1 MEKIRSP
8 PFLFSR
14 KVSKNK
20 HLKTIRR
27 IKMENT
33 KYIYVGG
40 EKVYVSDEIYEVYKK
55 QKNRE
60 EYLRRL
66 DVEFLDFNF
75 SENYSIED
83 MEDESIN
90 VEKIVETKMLIDRL
104 KKAMESLS
112 DDEREI
118 IKRLYF
124 DDEPLRK
131 VAKSRNVS
139 HPALIKKR
147 DRILKKLREMIVK

>member
-8 PFLFSR
+8 PFLFST

-40 EKVYVSDEIYEVYKK
+40 EKVYVSDEIYKVYKQ

-75 SENYSIED
+75 TENYSIED
-83 MEDESIN
+83 IEDESIN
-90 VEKIVETKMLIDRL
+90 VEKIVETKMLIDQL
-104 KKAMESLS
+104 KNAMESLS
-112 DDEREI
+112 EDEREI

-124 DDEPLRK
+124 DEEPLRK

-147 DRILKKLREMIVK
+147 DRILKKLREMIG

>member
-1 MEKIRSP
+1 
-8 PFLFSR
+8 
-14 KVSKNK
+14 
-20 HLKTIRR
+20 
-27 IKMENT
+27 MENT

-40 EKVYVSDEIYEVYKK
+40 EKVYVSDEIYKVYKQ

-75 SENYSIED
+75 TENYSIED
-83 MEDESIN
+83 IEDESIN
-90 VEKIVETKMLIDRL
+90 VEKIVETKMLIDKL
-104 KKAMESLS
+104 KNAMESLS
-112 DDEREI
+112 EDEREI

-147 DRILKKLREMIVK
+147 DRILKKLREMIGK

>member
-1 MEKIRSP
+1 
-8 PFLFSR
+8 
-14 KVSKNK
+14 
-20 HLKTIRR
+20 
-27 IKMENT
+27 MENK

-40 EKVYVSDEIYEVYKK
+40 EKVYVSDEIYKVYKK

-60 EYLRRL
+60 EYVRRL

-83 MEDESIN
+83 IEDESIN
-90 VEKIVETKMLIDRL
+90 VEKIVETKMLIDQL

-147 DRILKKLREMIVK
+147 DRILKKLKEMIGK

>member
-1 MEKIRSP
+1 
-8 PFLFSR
+8 
-14 KVSKNK
+14 
-20 HLKTIRR
+20 
-27 IKMENT
+27 MENT

-40 EKVYVSDEIYEVYKK
+40 EKVYVSDEIYKVYKQ

-75 SENYSIED
+75 TENYSIED
-83 MEDESIN
+83 IEDESIN
-90 VEKIVETKMLIDRL
+90 VEKIVETKILIDQL
-104 KKAMESLS
+104 QKAMETLS

-147 DRILKKLREMIVK
+147 DRILKKLREMIG

>member
-1 MEKIRSP
+1 MEKIRSS

-14 KVSKNK
+14 KFSKNK

-27 IKMENT
+27 IKIENK
-33 KYIYVGG
+33 KYIYVNG
-40 EKVYVSDEIYEVYKK
+40 EKVYVSDEIYKVYKQ

-66 DVEFLDFNF
+66 DVEFLDFSF
-75 SENYSIED
+75 AENYSIED
-83 MEDESIN
+83 IEDEIIN

-104 KKAMESLS
+104 KKAMELLS
-112 DDEREI
+112 DNEREI

-147 DRILKKLREMIVK
+147 DRILKKLKEMIGQ

>member
-8 PFLFSR
+8 PFLFST

-40 EKVYVSDEIYEVYKK
+40 EKVYVSDEIYKAYKQ

-75 SENYSIED
+75 TENYSIED
-83 MEDESIN
+83 IEDESIN
-90 VEKIVETKMLIDRL
+90 VEKIVETKMLIDKL
-104 KKAMESLS
+104 KNAMESLS

-147 DRILKKLREMIVK
+147 DRILKKLREMIG

>member
-1 MEKIRSP
+1 
-8 PFLFSR
+8 
-14 KVSKNK
+14 
-20 HLKTIRR
+20 
-27 IKMENT
+27 MENK
-33 KYIYVGG
+33 KYIYVNG
-40 EKVYVSDEIYEVYKK
+40 EKVYVSDEIYKVYKK

-66 DVEFLDFNF
+66 DVEFLDFSF
-75 SENYSIED
+75 AENYSIED
-83 MEDESIN
+83 IEDESIN
-90 VEKIVETKMLIDRL
+90 VEKIVETKMLIDGL

-147 DRILKKLREMIVK
+147 DRILQKLREMIGK

>member
-1 MEKIRSP
+1 
-8 PFLFSR
+8 
-14 KVSKNK
+14 
-20 HLKTIRR
+20 
-27 IKMENT
+27 MENK

-40 EKVYVSDEIYEVYKK
+40 EKVYVSDEIYKVYKK

-60 EYLRRL
+60 EYVRRL

-83 MEDESIN
+83 NEDESLN
-90 VEKIVETKMLIDRL
+90 VEKIGETKMLIDQL

-147 DRILKKLREMIVK
+147 DRILKKLKEMIGK

>member
-1 MEKIRSP
+1 
-8 PFLFSR
+8 
-14 KVSKNK
+14 
-20 HLKTIRR
+20 
-27 IKMENT
+27 MENK
-33 KYIYVGG
+33 KYIYVNG
-40 EKVYVSDEIYEVYKK
+40 EKVYVSDEIYKVYKK

-66 DVEFLDFNF
+66 YVEFLDFSF
-75 SENYSIED
+75 AENYSIED
-83 MEDESIN
+83 IEDESIN
-90 VEKIVETKMLIDRL
+90 VEKIVETKMLIDGL

-147 DRILKKLREMIVK
+147 DRILKKLREMIGK

>member
-1 MEKIRSP
+1 
-8 PFLFSR
+8 
-14 KVSKNK
+14 
-20 HLKTIRR
+20 
-27 IKMENT
+27 MENT

>member
-8 PFLFSR
+8 PFLFST

-40 EKVYVSDEIYEVYKK
+40 EKVYVSDEIYKVYKQ

-75 SENYSIED
+75 TENYSIED
-83 MEDESIN
+83 IEDESIN
-90 VEKIVETKMLIDRL
+90 VEKIVETKILIDQL
-104 KKAMESLS
+104 QKAMETLS

-147 DRILKKLREMIVK
+147 DRILKKLREMIGK

>member
-1 MEKIRSP
+1 
-8 PFLFSR
+8 
-14 KVSKNK
+14 
-20 HLKTIRR
+20 
-27 IKMENT
+27 MENK

-40 EKVYVSDEIYEVYKK
+40 EKVYVSDEIYKVYKK

-60 EYLRRL
+60 EYVRRL

-83 MEDESIN
+83 IEDESIN
-90 VEKIVETKMLIDRL
+90 VEKIVETKMLIDQL
-104 KKAMESLS
+104 EKAMESLS

-147 DRILKKLREMIVK
+147 DRILKKLKEMIGK

>member
-1 MEKIRSP
+1 
-8 PFLFSR
+8 
-14 KVSKNK
+14 
-20 HLKTIRR
+20 
-27 IKMENT
+27 MENK

-40 EKVYVSDEIYEVYKK
+40 EKVYVSDEIYKVYKK

-66 DVEFLDFNF
+66 DVEFLDFSF
-75 SENYSIED
+75 SENCSIED
-83 MEDESIN
+83 IVDQSIN

-147 DRILKKLREMIVK
+147 DRILKKLREMIGK

>member
-1 MEKIRSP
+1 
-8 PFLFSR
+8 
-14 KVSKNK
+14 
-20 HLKTIRR
+20 
-27 IKMENT
+27 MENT

-40 EKVYVSDEIYEVYKK
+40 EKVYVSDEIYKAYKQ

-75 SENYSIED
+75 TENYSIED
-83 MEDESIN
+83 IEDESIN
-90 VEKIVETKMLIDRL
+90 VEKIVETKMLIDKL
-104 KKAMESLS
+104 KNAMESLS

-147 DRILKKLREMIVK
+147 DRILKKLREMIG

>member
-8 PFLFSR
+8 PFLFST

-40 EKVYVSDEIYEVYKK
+40 EKVYVSDEIYKAYKQ

-75 SENYSIED
+75 TENYSIED
-83 MEDESIN
+83 IEDESIN
-90 VEKIVETKMLIDRL
+90 VEKIVETKILIDQL
-104 KKAMESLS
+104 QKAMETLS

-147 DRILKKLREMIVK
+147 DRILKKLREMIGK

>member
-8 PFLFSR
+8 PFLFST

-40 EKVYVSDEIYEVYKK
+40 EKVYVSDEIYKAYKQ

-75 SENYSIED
+75 AENYSIED
-83 MEDESIN
+83 IEDESIN
-90 VEKIVETKMLIDRL
+90 VEKIVETKILIDQL
-104 KKAMESLS
+104 QKAMETLS

-147 DRILKKLREMIVK
+147 DRILKKLREMIGK

>member
-1 MEKIRSP
+1 
-8 PFLFSR
+8 
-14 KVSKNK
+14 
-20 HLKTIRR
+20 
-27 IKMENT
+27 MENT

-40 EKVYVSDEIYEVYKK
+40 EKVYVSDEIYKVYKQ

-75 SENYSIED
+75 TENYSIED
-83 MEDESIN
+83 IEDESIN

-104 KKAMESLS
+104 KKAMETLS

-147 DRILKKLREMIVK
+147 DRILKKLREMIG

>member
-1 MEKIRSP
+1 
-8 PFLFSR
+8 
-14 KVSKNK
+14 
-20 HLKTIRR
+20 
-27 IKMENT
+27 MENT
-33 KYIYVGG
+33 KYIYVNG
-40 EKVYVSDEIYEVYKK
+40 KKIYVSDEIYKAYKR

-75 SENYSIED
+75 TENYSIED
-83 MEDESIN
+83 IEDESIN
-90 VEKIVETKMLIDRL
+90 VEKIVETKMLIDEL

-118 IKRLYF
+118 ITRLYF

-147 DRILKKLREMIVK
+147 DRILKKLREMIG

>member
-8 PFLFSR
+8 PFLFST

-33 KYIYVGG
+33 KYIYVKGK
-40 EKVYVSDEIYEVYKK
+40 KVYVSDEVFQAYKQ

-66 DVEFLDFNF
+66 DF
-75 SENYSIED
+75 
-83 MEDESIN
+83 
-90 VEKIVETKMLIDRL
+90 
-104 KKAMESLS
+104 
-112 DDEREI
+112 
-118 IKRLYF
+118 
-124 DDEPLRK
+124 
-131 VAKSRNVS
+131 
-139 HPALIKKR
+139 
-147 DRILKKLREMIVK
+147 

>member
-1 MEKIRSP
+1 
-8 PFLFSR
+8 
-14 KVSKNK
+14 
-20 HLKTIRR
+20 
-27 IKMENT
+27 MENK
-33 KYIYVGG
+33 KYIYVNG
-40 EKVYVSDEIYEVYKK
+40 EKVYVSDEIYKVYKK

-66 DVEFLDFNF
+66 DVEFLDFSF
-75 SENYSIED
+75 TENYSIED
-83 MEDESIN
+83 IEDESIN

-104 KKAMESLS
+104 KKAMESLR

-131 VAKSRNVS
+131 VAKYRNVS

-147 DRILKKLREMIVK
+147 DRILKKLREMIGK